1 MNFIWED
8 VRGQLLA
15 SALLYLRCLNL
26 LSVFILTMFKN
37 VVILYRGMQNRGMQI
52 TVVKIRVVQI

>member
-37 VVILYRGMQNRGMQI
+37 VVILYRGMQNRGM
-52 TVVKIRVVQI
+52 